1 MLHAGKALNGR
12 SPALWFAL
20 IVLLVVAGNGALLH
34 WSRNPLLIGQATP
47 DWPYF
52 FDFLVTLPLLYAAMF
67 RPGWRRLLQVLLVC
81 FAASYLLG
89 HWLIP
94 AQYQVLWQQIDWLRY
109 AVLAGIVMVELM
121 LIWRVLKFLL
131 TALRTREFAD
141 DAIEPQLSTW
151 LGRGAA
157 SALLAIE
164 FRVWYYALLHR
175 ARNRIVLEGDQHFS
189 THDKDAN
196 QADQLA
202 FIFLTVL
209 ELPVL
214 HLVLHSYGW
223 GTLAWVLSGF
233 TVYGLLFLIAEYRA
247 TALRPISLTA
257 DELIIRR
264 GIWGLRRLPLAS
276 IASVTTHRGSMAR
289 SLHTEIYDANREPN
303 IVLTLQPSTVAK
315 GRLGGEKVLHQIAL
329 GLDEPESFR
338 LALLARLEPDALSKE

>member
-1 MLHAGKALNGR
+1 MLCAGKALNGR

-20 IVLLVVAGNGALLH
+20 IVLLVGAGNGALLH
-34 WSRNPLLIGQATP
+34 WSGNPLLIGQATP

-189 THDKDAN
+189 THNKDAN

-223 GTLAWVLSGF
+223 VTLAWLLSGL

-276 IASVTTHRGSMAR
+276 IANVTTHRGFMAR
-289 SLHTEIYDANREPN
+289 SPHTEIYDANREPN
-303 IVLTLQPSTVAK
+303 IVLALQPATVVT
-315 GRLGGEKVLHQIAL
+315 GRFGGEKVLHCIAL
-329 GLDEPESFR
+329 GVDHPESFR
-338 LALLARLEPDALSKE
+338 LALLARLSTATRLAE

>member
-1 MLHAGKALNGR
+1 M
-12 SPALWFAL
+12 
-20 IVLLVVAGNGALLH
+20 
-34 WSRNPLLIGQATP
+34 
-47 DWPYF
+47 
-52 FDFLVTLPLLYAAMF
+52 
-67 RPGWRRLLQVLLVC
+67 
-81 FAASYLLG
+81 
-89 HWLIP
+89 
-94 AQYQVLWQQIDWLRY
+94 
-109 AVLAGIVMVELM
+109 LAGIVIVELM
-121 LIWRVLKFLL
+121 LIWRVLRFLL
-131 TALRTREFAD
+131 TALHTREFAD

-151 LGRGAA
+151 LGRGAV

-189 THDKDAN
+189 SHNKDAN
-196 QADQLA
+196 QADQPA

-223 GTLAWVLSGF
+223 VTLAWLLSGF

-276 IASVTTHRGSMAR
+276 IASVTTHRGSMTR
-289 SLHTEIYDANREPN
+289 SSHMEIYDANREPN
-303 IVLTLQPSTVAK
+303 ILLSLQPATVIT
-315 GRLGGEKVLHQIAL
+315 GRFGGEKVLHQIAL

-338 LALLARLEPDALSKE
+338 LALLARLSTVTRLAE